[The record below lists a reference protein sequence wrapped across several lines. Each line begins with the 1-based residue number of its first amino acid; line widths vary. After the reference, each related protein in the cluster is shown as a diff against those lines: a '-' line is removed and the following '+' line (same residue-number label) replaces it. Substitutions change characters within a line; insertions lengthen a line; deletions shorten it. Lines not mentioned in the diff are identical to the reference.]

1 MGTVTKCTSCCY
13 NHYSRETH
21 PCNVCTMNDNMINRV
36 SIDDATPEEWNEASR
51 KCYKAKPE
59 LLGRVPWFSDFDRQ
73 AYCERIIETVPADN
87 VNSPD
92 HYTAGGI
99 ETIDYIKAKL
109 GTEGTI
115 NYCMGN
121 VIKYTSRWQDKN
133 GLEDLKKAR
142 WYLEYAIDLLDH

>member
-1 MGTVTKCTSCCY
+1 MDTLKRY
-13 NHYSRETH
+13 R
-21 PCNVCTMNDNMINRV
+21 
-36 SIDDATPEEWNEASR
+36 SIDDATEQEWRDIQS
-51 KCYKAKPE
+51 K
-59 LLGRVPWFSDFDRQ
+59 
-73 AYCERIIETVPADN
+73 AYCEQIIETVPADKDN

-109 GTEGTI
+109 GIEGTI

-142 WYLEYAIDLLDH
+142 WYLNYAIDLLEQKNAP